1 MSLAAKASGLELT
14 EKDRVETQ
22 RFDREGR
29 LDWWEHVVRPVLA
42 WLAACYAAGVA
53 IVSLMMWAGVLSGGG
68 GHSAH
73 DWTVFV
79 LAPVA
84 GLLLG
89 WIPGL
94 YVAVLTALP
103 MPFIVFVIRLNTW
116 RRGRPDVLLSGVMGA
131 LLIQLMVQQHWEF
144 SPSAAAMW
152 TTVFFVAGMVGGWVY
167 CALAGHFSNR
177 RRRGDDTC
185 PEA

>member
-22 RFDREGR
+22 SFDREGR
-29 LDWWEHVVRPVLA
+29 LDWWKHVVRPVLA

-53 IVSLMMWAGVLSGGG
+53 IISLLFWSGVLSG

-73 DWTVFV
+73 DWTLFV
-79 LAPVA
+79 MAPVA
-84 GLLLG
+84 GLLMG

-94 YVAVLTALP
+94 HVAVLTSLP

-131 LLIQLMVQQHWEF
+131 VLSQLMVQQQWED
-144 SPSAAAMW
+144 SPSVAAMW
-152 TTVFFVAGMVGGWVY
+152 TAVFFVAGMVGGWVY
-167 CALAGHFSNR
+167 CALAGHFSHC